1 MKTKHEEMQRN
12 AFRATHPR
20 RSPRRGN
27 SASIEQKREE
37 RKLTLQLILAV
48 SMAIF
53 GCVMIVAA
61 FIVPPTG
68 EIHPSVLTAFGEI
81 LTFAGAVLGIDY
93 NYKFKTHKKEVEN
106 EDNQ

>member
-1 MKTKHEEMQRN
+1 MPNKSNRTQ
-12 AFRATHPR
+12 
-20 RSPRRGN
+20 
-27 SASIEQKREE
+27 QE
-37 RKLTLQLILAV
+37 RKLTIQLVLAV

-93 NYKFKTHKKEVEN
+93 NYRFKTHKKEAEEN
-106 EDNQ
+106 EKD

>member
-1 MKTKHEEMQRN
+1 MSNKCPGT
-12 AFRATHPR
+12 PR
-20 RSPRRGN
+20 PVGAKKN
-27 SASIEQKREE
+27 
-37 RKLTLQLILAV
+37 RKLTIQLILAV

-61 FIVPPTG
+61 FLVPPTG

-93 NYKFKTHKKEVEN
+93 NYKSKAPKTQSDDE
-106 EDNQ
+106 ED

>member
-1 MKTKHEEMQRN
+1 MSTKQTRQN
-12 AFRATHPR
+12 
-20 RSPRRGN
+20 
-27 SASIEQKREE
+27 
-37 RKLTLQLILAV
+37 RKLTIQLILAV

-61 FIVPPTG
+61 FLVPPTG

-93 NYKFKTHKKEVEN
+93 NYKSKAQKTQSDDE
-106 EDNQ
+106 ED

>member
-1 MKTKHEEMQRN
+1 MSNKQTRQN
-12 AFRATHPR
+12 
-20 RSPRRGN
+20 
-27 SASIEQKREE
+27 
-37 RKLTLQLILAV
+37 RKLTIQLILAV

-61 FIVPPTG
+61 FLVPPTG

-93 NYKFKTHKKEVEN
+93 NYKSKAQKTQSDDE
-106 EDNQ
+106 ED